1 MSSAFAQRSAG
12 MVGVRGAPRPT
23 LVNAG
28 GDLSAVEHENDV
40 ATISAP
46 TTVRELFNS
55 GICKHS
61 WVDVHSRLTVQVQGS
76 GFRVQGSVQGSGFS
90 VLVQS
95 YRARCGREPRTLNLE
110 PNAEP

>member
-23 LVNAG
+23 LVNAA

-46 TTVRELFNS
+46 TTVRVLFNS

-61 WVDVHSRLTVQVQGS
+61 WVDVHCRLTVQVQRS
-76 GFRVQGSVQGSGFS
+76 GFRVRFRVLGSAFWFKVIAPGVG
-90 VLVQS
+90 
-95 YRARCGREPRTLNLE
+95 ENP
-110 PNAEP
+110 